1 MCGFPTT
8 CLEIQLL
15 ALVGLD
21 VVVGTGVLNE
31 ILRIGYFLLFYINL
45 GKIPFCWIVLL
56 IIPCVFARGIIGEAD
71 NKD

>member
-21 VVVGTGVLNE
+21 VVVSGNK
-31 ILRIGYFLLFYINL
+31 YLLCQNYPTSESQYYVVIRPKN
-45 GKIPFCWIVLL
+45 ITSVIMLL
-56 IIPCVFARGIIGEAD
+56 IQMNIW
-71 NKD
+71 KDIWRQAG

>member
-21 VVVGTGVLNE
+21 VVVSHGDVDGDSYSDGDHDSNIDYDDDMMLE
-31 ILRIGYFLLFYINL
+31 ALLTKLFQEFGPYQ
-45 GKIPFCWIVLL
+45 
-56 IIPCVFARGIIGEAD
+56 
-71 NKD
+71 